1 MLNDSGTTEYT
12 AEWTAEADGDGNC
25 EFVLTVS
32 APREQVIHSV
42 PVSGCESSMAMT
54 LVDGA
59 GELDAGEYLVELKR
73 DNERAEATFT
83 VEK

>member
-1 MLNDSGTTEYT
+1 
-12 AEWTAEADGDGNC
+12 
-25 EFVLTVS
+25 
-32 APREQVIHSV
+32 
-42 PVSGCESSMAMT
+42 MAMT

-83 VEK
+83 LEK